1 MNAKITKTESITHR
15 TMLAVEKMNRIS
27 ARWLTEN
34 EQYLT
39 NRAVTQSAKNQDAAI
54 LYLLHTEHGF
64 TGEQL
69 REFFNKFREK
79 YGFMETDFNSAVE
92 DIPEVQHVRNLGF
105 DLNDFYGE
113 E

>member
-1 MNAKITKTESITHR
+1 MNVKTTKTESITNR
-15 TMLAVEKMNRIS
+15 TMLAVEKMNRLS

-39 NRAVTQSAKNQDAAI
+39 NRAVTQSAKNEDAAI
-54 LYLLHTEHGF
+54 LYLLHTDYGF

-69 REFFNKFREK
+69 REFYNKFRDK
-79 YGFMETDFNSAVE
+79 YGFMETDFNSAVV
-92 DIPEVQHVRNLGF
+92 DIPEVQSVRDLGF

-113 E
+113 D